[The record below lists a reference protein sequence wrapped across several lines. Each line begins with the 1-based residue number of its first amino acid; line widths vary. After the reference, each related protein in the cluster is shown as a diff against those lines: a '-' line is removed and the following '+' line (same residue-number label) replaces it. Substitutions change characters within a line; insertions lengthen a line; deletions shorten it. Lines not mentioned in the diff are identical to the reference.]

1 MILKEVVTNYLFNDE
16 IIQAIANYWKK
27 HYYQEEDITVG
38 NIEEKLVKLR
48 EELDTL
54 DITDAASTGE
64 YSFTAKWIEDAFTEE
79 LVMDIFCTFNED
91 GKHYSIDYLS
101 FKEMLHYNVIFP
113 LDIPKIDFLSELL
126 WEVTF
131 EGFTEESKTES
142 RRELENR
149 IQESD
154 EVQKSM
160 ADVKAF
166 IVFFKEECSTDKRI
180 SIIDHFQPLTE
191 SVIEDWSD
199 IFDETE
205 DESSEVSFWSNV
217 AVQKQDKQLLEEFL
231 QVFKEEYDSFVDQ
244 KSQKKL

>member
-16 IIQAIANYWKK
+16 IIQTISNYWKK

-38 NIEEKLVKLR
+38 NIEEKLVQLR
-48 EELDTL
+48 EEFDKVDT
-54 DITDAASTGE
+54 TDAASTGG
-64 YSFTAKWIEDAFTEE
+64 YSFTAKWIEDVFTDEI
-79 LVMDIFCTFNED
+79 VMDIFCTFNED
-91 GKHYSIDYLS
+91 GKHYSADYLS
-101 FKEMLHYNVIFP
+101 FKEVLHYNVIFP

-126 WEVTF
+126 WEITF
-131 EGFTEESKTES
+131 EGFTEESKTKS

-180 SIIDHFQPLTE
+180 SIIDHFQPLTD

-205 DESSEVSFWSNV
+205 DESNEVSYWSNL
-217 AVQKQDKQLLEEFL
+217 AVQKQDEQLLEEFL
-231 QVFKEEYDSFVDQ
+231 QVFKDEYDSFVDQ

>member
-1 MILKEVVTNYLFNDE
+1 
-16 IIQAIANYWKK
+16 
-27 HYYQEEDITVG
+27 
-38 NIEEKLVKLR
+38 
-48 EELDTL
+48 
-54 DITDAASTGE
+54 
-64 YSFTAKWIEDAFTEE
+64 
-79 LVMDIFCTFNED
+79 
-91 GKHYSIDYLS
+91 
-101 FKEMLHYNVIFP
+101 
-113 LDIPKIDFLSELL
+113 
-126 WEVTF
+126 
-131 EGFTEESKTES
+131 
-142 RRELENR
+142 
-149 IQESD
+149 
-154 EVQKSM
+154 M